1 MTTAAYHSK
10 QPQEAHY
17 DPETGDYDGQLV
29 AIDLVDQLDPPTPA
43 HLLPIPDNTVKTLFY
58 WAMDLD
64 ITQGAR
70 MVLLTV
76 IRHVKWADGTG
87 CTASIPTLAREA
99 HQTKKT
105 TIGHIKTLIDAGL
118 ISRKRRFSKATETLL
133 TTTQPV
139 SEPSTVSV
147 ETTPTVSVETT
158 PTVSVETTP
167 TVSVETTPTVSVETT
182 PTVSVETT
190 PTVSVET
197 TPTVS
202 VETTPTVSVETTPT
216 VSVETTPTV
225 SVETTPTV
233 SVETTPTVS
242 VETTPTVS
250 VETTPTVSVETTP
263 TVSVETTLSSQR
275 SRNASNQSSSTNP
288 GNQSKTTARLRKKQ
302 ETKVPGTKG
311 TKVPLEEEGATGVT
325 NSAPPKTL
333 QEVEEWV
340 EATMPASST
349 FLFADAVLKRYK
361 KQWWCPFT
369 GSNPKSGFAATTP
382 RSKAVEKYMGSP
394 EDWKRLR
401 SDLKAKAFQ
410 DGGPFP
416 VFDQHDGGNPKL
428 KEPVLCFTCKE
439 MTMAYGE
446 KNTVFNRLEAPD
458 EIDKC
463 DECLSGQAVG
473 VLA

>member
-133 TTTQPV
+133 ATTQPV

-182 PTVSVETT
+182 PTVI
-190 PTVSVET
+190 
-197 TPTVS
+197 
-202 VETTPTVSVETTPT
+202 
-216 VSVETTPTV
+216 
-225 SVETTPTV
+225 
-233 SVETTPTVS
+233 
-242 VETTPTVS
+242 
-250 VETTPTVSVETTP
+250 
-263 TVSVETTLSSQR
+263 
-275 SRNASNQSSSTNP
+275 QS
-288 GNQSKTTARLRKKQ
+288 A
-302 ETKVPGTKG
+302 
-311 TKVPLEEEGATGVT
+311 
-325 NSAPPKTL
+325 
-333 QEVEEWV
+333 
-340 EATMPASST
+340 
-349 FLFADAVLKRYK
+349 
-361 KQWWCPFT
+361 
-369 GSNPKSGFAATTP
+369 
-382 RSKAVEKYMGSP
+382 
-394 EDWKRLR
+394 
-401 SDLKAKAFQ
+401 
-410 DGGPFP
+410 
-416 VFDQHDGGNPKL
+416 
-428 KEPVLCFTCKE
+428 
-439 MTMAYGE
+439 
-446 KNTVFNRLEAPD
+446 
-458 EIDKC
+458 
-463 DECLSGQAVG
+463 
-473 VLA
+473 

>member
-10 QPQEAHY
+10 QPQEDHY

-29 AIDLVDQLDPPTPA
+29 AIDLVDQLDPPTPE
-43 HLLPIPDNTVKTLFY
+43 HLRPIPDNTVKSLFY

-76 IRHVKWADGTG
+76 IRHVAWADGTG

-133 TTTQPV
+133 VTTQPV

-158 PTVSVETTP
+158 
-167 TVSVETTPTVSVETT
+167 
-182 PTVSVETT
+182 
-190 PTVSVET
+190 
-197 TPTVS
+197 
-202 VETTPTVSVETTPT
+202 
-216 VSVETTPTV
+216 
-225 SVETTPTV
+225 
-233 SVETTPTVS
+233 
-242 VETTPTVS
+242 
-250 VETTPTVSVETTP
+250 
-263 TVSVETTLSSQR
+263 LSSWR
-275 SRNASNQSSSTNP
+275 SRNASNQSSSSTNP
-288 GNQSKTTARLRKKQ
+288 GNQSETTARLRKKL
-302 ETKVPGTKG
+302 ETKVPGTKE
-311 TKVPLEEEGATGVT
+311 TKIPLEEEGATGVT

-401 SDLKAKAFQ
+401 SNLKAKAFQ

-473 VLA
+473 EMA